1 MSVIEY
7 EPKESAKVL
16 KKQFIDQSDFFKLL
30 GRKCE
35 SHQKMYNKIKGEIK
49 KDLESKSK
57 SLPDSRHL
65 PLGLVLEYLQD
76 FGITRESILESA
88 RLSY

>member
-16 KKQFIDQSDFFKLL
+16 KKQFIDQTDFFKLL

-35 SHQKMYNKIKGEIK
+35 SHQKMYIKIKECIK
-49 KDLESKSK
+49 KDLDEKGK
-57 SLPDSRHL
+57 NLPDCRHL
-65 PLGLVLEYLQD
+65 PLGLVMEYLKD
-76 FGITRESILESA
+76 YGITRESILESA
-88 RLSY
+88 ALSY